1 MRSLI
6 IFLFCVLDIIPMGKA
21 YLQPRQQRDSALVG
35 DQFGYGFELKKSD
48 AGDGLGLVDMSKV
61 CNDTLVL
68 VSGWQVDTLKNGD
81 VKAEVVV
88 APFEEGEYDLPSL
101 LVLRRNV
108 DGSVDTL
115 SFSGVQLD
123 VKTMP
128 VDTATFKVYPLKKQ
142 INYPITFKEL
152 VPYFLVG
159 LGAVALIAL
168 LIFVFRRIFNK
179 KQNVVKESEPAHI
192 VALRELEKYRSDKYW
207 TPSHQKAF
215 YSGITDILK
224 NYIDQRFGIDAP
236 EMTTVELFGDLK
248 KCDSITPQMYESLK
262 QLFERADFVKFAKY
276 VASDEENAGALPLCV
291 NFVTTTYQS
300 QPVEESKNVL

>member
-1 MRSLI
+1 
-6 IFLFCVLDIIPMGKA
+6 MGKA
-21 YLQPRQQRDSALVG
+21 YLQSRQQRDSALVG

-48 AGDGLGLVDMSKV
+48 AGMGLGFMDMSKV

-68 VSGWQVDTLKNGD
+68 VRDWQIDTLKNGN

-88 APFEEGEYDLPSL
+88 APFEEGEYELPSL

-108 DGSVDTL
+108 DGGVDTL
-115 SFSGVQLD
+115 CFSGAQLD

-128 VDTATFKVYPLKKQ
+128 VDTATFKIYPLKKQ
-142 INYPITFKEL
+142 INYPITLKE
-152 VPYFLVG
+152 VIPYLLGG
-159 LGAVALIAL
+159 LGVAALIFL
-168 LIFVFRRIFNK
+168 LVIVCRRIFNK

-207 TPSHQKAF
+207 SPSHQKAF

-236 EMTTVELFGDLK
+236 EMTTVELFVDLK
-248 KCDSITPQMYESLK
+248 KCDNITPQMYESLK

-276 VASDEENAGALPLCV
+276 VASDEENASALPLCV
-291 NFVTTTYQS
+291 NFITTTYQS
-300 QPVEESKNVL
+300 QPVEENKNVL